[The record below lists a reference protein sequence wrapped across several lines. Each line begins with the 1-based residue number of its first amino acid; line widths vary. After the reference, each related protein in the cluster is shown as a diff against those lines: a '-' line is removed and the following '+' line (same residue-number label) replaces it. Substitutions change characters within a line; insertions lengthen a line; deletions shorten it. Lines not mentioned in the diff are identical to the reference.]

1 MGSEAQL
8 LGVIAA
14 ATVVMAVLQIGFF
27 AYWIRLAR
35 RIDRV
40 VEIVERDIRPTLGR
54 MDAISADAARA
65 AALAVAQ
72 VERVDKVVAR
82 LAAEAEG
89 AMTSARDSVVEP
101 VRQGGA
107 FLVGLRAALLTFR
120 NASGAADASSGE
132 PSERGSNARAAQA
145 R

>member
-14 ATVVMAVLQIGFF
+14 ATVVIAVLQVGFL

-40 VEIVERDIRPTLGR
+40 VEVVERDIRPTLGR
-54 MDAISADAARA
+54 VDAISADAARA

-82 LAAEAEG
+82 LAVEAEG

-120 NASGAADASSGE
+120 NASAAADASSGE
-132 PSERGSNARAAQA
+132 SSERGSNARAAPA